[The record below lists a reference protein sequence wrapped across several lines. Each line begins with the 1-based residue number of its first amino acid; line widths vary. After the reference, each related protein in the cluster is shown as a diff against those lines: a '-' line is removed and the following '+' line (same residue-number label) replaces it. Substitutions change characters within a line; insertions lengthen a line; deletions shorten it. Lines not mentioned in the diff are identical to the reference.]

1 MTMGQRIA
9 QKRKEQGLSQEGL
22 GEQLGVSR
30 QAIYKWESGA
40 AVPEIDKLIALSRLF
55 GVSVGWLLG
64 VEELPQQG
72 PQSTPKADASA
83 TAPEETAGE
92 LTEAQ
97 LQMVEEI
104 VERYTAALPRPRRRR
119 WPFVLAGAILAVVF
133 LNLFQALDTLRLQ
146 QQSIFNDLSRV
157 ESSVDNQIG
166 SISSRVEEI
175 LKAQNSLVADYGV
188 ELLSTDPTHN
198 TATFS
203 IYAVPKTYVEGM
215 TVEFIAE
222 NGVIASDRVARAGE
236 TGSNQRFSADLSVPL
251 TDSITISAL
260 LVTPDGT
267 RSTQLLEQFSG
278 LYSASLPAVGVM
290 NYDAGELL
298 WLTCDDRGQV
308 TLPEIYGTVGPDS
321 SASAVNEAIGQTEAD
336 SVRLGLFKNKTL
348 LTWLEPCEQPE
359 RFQGDYTGQRFFHL
373 PEGFQV
379 TLQEDTDELCFAAVV
394 TDVYG
399 RQAVYSSIPYIL
411 SRGELTWPDTS
422 DLSDHDPANWDY
434 GQSET

>member
-64 VEELPQQG
+64 VEELPQEG
-72 PQSTPKADASA
+72 PQSAPKADASA
-83 TAPEETAGE
+83 TAPEGTAGE

-133 LNLFQALDTLRLQ
+133 LNLFQTLDTLRLQ
-146 QQSIFNDLSRV
+146 QQNIFNDLSRV
-157 ESSVDNQIG
+157 ESNVDSQIG
-166 SISSRVEEI
+166 SISGRVEEI
-175 LKAQNSLVADYGV
+175 LKAQNSLVADYGAEIASADLEKNQV
-188 ELLSTDPTHN
+188 
-198 TATFS
+198 TFS
-203 IYAVPKTYVEGM
+203 VRAVPKTYIQGM
-215 TVEFIAE
+215 TVEFTAD
-222 NGVIASDRVARAGE
+222 NGTGTVVRTAGIRSDDGSFTASLTCPLSDA
-236 TGSNQRFSADLSVPL
+236 LSV
-251 TDSITISAL
+251 SAVL
-260 LVTPDGT
+260 IQPDGT

-321 SASAVNEAIGQTEAD
+321 SASAVNAAIGQTEAD

-422 DLSDHDPANWDY
+422 DLSDHDPAGWEY
-434 GQSET
+434 GQ

>member
-64 VEELPQQG
+64 VEELPQEG
-72 PQSTPKADASA
+72 PQSAPQADASA

-133 LNLFQALDTLRLQ
+133 LNLFQTLDTLRLQ

-157 ESSVDNQIG
+157 ESSVDSQIG
-166 SISSRVEEI
+166 SISGRVEEI
-175 LKAQNSLVADYGV
+175 LKAQNSLVADYGAEIASADLEKNQV
-188 ELLSTDPTHN
+188 
-198 TATFS
+198 TFS
-203 IYAVPKTYVEGM
+203 VRAVPKTYIQGM
-215 TVEFIAE
+215 TVEFTAD
-222 NGVIASDRVARAGE
+222 NGTGAVVRTAGIRSNDGSFTASLTCPLSDA
-236 TGSNQRFSADLSVPL
+236 LSV
-251 TDSITISAL
+251 SAVL
-260 LVTPDGT
+260 IQPDGT

-278 LYSASLPAVGVM
+278 LYSASLPAVDVM
-290 NYDAGELL
+290 NFDSGKLL

-308 TLPEIYGTVGPDS
+308 TLPGIYDTVGPDS

-348 LTWLEPCEQPE
+348 LTWLEPCEQAE
-359 RFQGDYTGQRFFHL
+359 HFQGDYTGQRFFHL

-379 TLQEDTDELCFAAVV
+379 TLQEDTDELCFAAIVA
-394 TDVYG
+394 DVYG
-399 RQAVYSSIPYIL
+399 RQAVYSSVPYIL
-411 SRGELTWPDTS
+411 SQGELTWPDTS
-422 DLSDHDPANWDY
+422 DLSDNDPANWDY